1 MADPDRRRDP
11 AILVEPIRG
20 KRGEKARHQTPIAIE
35 RPSSDSSND
44 RRLTGIEQRAVAVP
58 TEIVDAA
65 PCIRKVQ
72 RGLEIEDT
80 AYAVEPALHALCP
93 VLHCG
98 VVYHEARPSGE
109 VAAAYDIASVA
120 HTALVPPK
128 QVTRVGCEIRVVIGT
143 LVSAV
148 GGVNRQLRGA
158 VHDDDAVRHAD
169 DRVAHSDQSG
179 GVRAVALVKAP
190 HVQLIPR

>member
-1 MADPDRRRDP
+1 M
-11 AILVEPIRG
+11 
-20 KRGEKARHQTPIAIE
+20 
-35 RPSSDSSND
+35 
-44 RRLTGIEQRAVAVP
+44 
-58 TEIVDAA
+58 
-65 PCIRKVQ
+65 Q
-72 RGLEIEDT
+72 RGLEIEDA

-148 GGVNRQLRGA
+148 GGVAA
-158 VHDDDAVRHAD
+158 VGFGFVVHKIDERRKDVNGTGDAICVGIIDRCGHQGPEL
-169 DRVAHSDQSG
+169 RVAAMHYGGTGSDVTPRAAPG
-179 GVRAVALVKAP
+179 GRFVTGVIIGTVEPAFLTEVLG
-190 HVQLIPR
+190 PRGVVI